1 MLLLKRKSFEVEADS
16 PLVRAEEA
24 GGVATAAEIVAAAE
38 AEAARILDEAKATY
52 ESEKKRGYDDGIA
65 EGKAEMLMQKIDL
78 VDESVRYMASVEKTV
93 CDLVMKAL
101 RKCVAELGDED
112 LVSQIVKKA
121 MQAVVRNQRQI
132 RIRVNSEMVETVR
145 CRVQQ
150 MMSEFPTLSFVDV
163 AEDAHLS
170 PTACIVETEAG
181 IVEASVE
188 GQLRA
193 LENSIRQSFSKDD
206 RG

>member
-1 MLLLKRKSFEVEADS
+1 MLLLKRKSFEVDSES
-16 PLVRAEEA
+16 PLVTAEDA
-24 GGVATAAEIVAAAE
+24 AGVASAAEVVAAAE
-38 AEAARILDEAKATY
+38 VEAARILDEAKATY

-65 EGKAEMLMQKIDL
+65 EGKSEMLMQKIDL

-101 RKCVAELGDED
+101 RKCVAEVGDEE
-112 LVSQIVKKA
+112 LVAQIVKKA

-132 RIRVNSEMVETVR
+132 RVRVNPAMTGAVKG
-145 CRVQQ
+145 RVQQ
-150 MMSEFPTLSFVDV
+150 MMAEFPTLTFVDV
-163 AEDAHLS
+163 AEDAHL
-170 PTACIVETEAG
+170 PTTACVVETEAG

-188 GQLRA
+188 GQLQA